1 MKRKLKNRCRRG
13 ADVFRNMPLNGKIIT
28 ILIVAV
34 LIPLLIVSTA
44 VFKNVYENTLGSES
58 RFHKNQLQS
67 ITDSVDNMLKDY
79 EASLD
84 AIYNDERFFQNAKT
98 VQVFTVDTLNVDST
112 MNMMLEQVR
121 QLREFTAGVS
131 FIFPDGSHVDATS
144 GYGNFEEVIRDNSRN
159 MTAILEGMSVE
170 KMPVI
175 WEAAAGDED
184 IKLKSN
190 DFFSGRKNIRNIYDK
205 NKLLGTA
212 VIHVSE
218 LALNKIPALERY
230 DDQSILAVLD
240 GKGRLLWN
248 NRTSPVLEEMMSQD
262 IFNSEHYDSE
272 ILYEYGD
279 YYFIYEDSQYSGWK
293 FISIIPAGEVNRQAD
308 TFRNFFVM
316 IAALIVCFLILC
328 MILVRKSVVFPIKKL
343 IVAMDQVDNLG
354 KIGVNLEIAQKD
366 EIGCLYQT
374 YNRLNRRIDGLIAS
388 LKEAMY
394 QDKEKEIKL
403 MHSQLN
409 PHFIYNT
416 LESIS
421 WLAYEKNVPEISKVM
436 NALSE
441 ILKYSVKYSD
451 ALVTFGDELKM
462 LKNYVYIQRFRF
474 ENRFEVVYEIDEHL
488 LEYKTIKFTFQ
499 PFVENA
505 LVHGF
510 KNKKEHG
517 LIWIRLYEKENLIY
531 AEVEDNGCGMEPWI
545 VSSVNDIHTDG
556 IGISNIDKSL
566 QLRFGTEYRLRI
578 MNRPGEGT
586 TILLRLPEMK

>member
-1 MKRKLKNRCRRG
+1 MKRKLKNRCRQA

-28 ILIVAV
+28 ILIAAV

-58 RFHKNQLQS
+58 RFHRNHLQS

-84 AIYNDERFFQNAKT
+84 AIYNDERLFQNAKT
-98 VQVFTVDTLNVDST
+98 ADVFSAETLNVDST
-112 MNMMLEQVR
+112 LNMMLEQVR

-144 GYGNFEEVIRDNSRN
+144 GYGNFEEIIRDNSRN
-159 MTAILEGMSVE
+159 MPSILDGMSVE
-170 KMPVI
+170 KMPIV
-175 WEAAAGDED
+175 WEAAAGEGSG
-184 IKLKSN
+184 KEKVN

-212 VIHVSE
+212 VIHVSDF
-218 LALNKIPALERY
+218 ALDKIPALERY
-230 DDQSILAVLD
+230 DEQSTLAVLD
-240 GKGRLLWN
+240 QKRCLLWKS
-248 NRTSPVLEEMMSQD
+248 RMSPVLEEMLSQD
-262 IFNSEHYDSE
+262 IFDSGRYSSEV
-272 ILYEYGD
+272 LYEYGD
-279 YYFIYEDSQYSGWK
+279 YYFIYENSKYSGWK
-293 FISIIPAGEVNRQAD
+293 FISIIPEDEINRQAD
-308 TFRNFFVM
+308 TFRSFFTV
-316 IAALIVCFLILC
+316 IAALIVCFLVLC
-328 MILVRKSVVFPIKKL
+328 IILVRKSVVYPIKKL
-343 IVAMDQVDNLG
+343 IVAMDEVDNLG

-374 YNRLNRRIDGLIAS
+374 YNRLNQRIDGLIDQ

-451 ALVTFGDELKM
+451 ALVTFGDELRM

-474 ENRFEVVYEIDEHL
+474 ENRFEVLYEIDERL
-488 LEYKTIKFTFQ
+488 LVYKTIKFTFQ

-510 KNKKEHG
+510 KDKKDNG
-517 LIWIRLYEKENLIY
+517 MIYIRLYEKEKLIY
-531 AEVEDNGCGMEPWI
+531 AEVEDNGCGMEAWL
-545 VSSVNDIHTDG
+545 VSSVNDIHTEG

-566 QLRFGTEYRLRI
+566 QLRFGTEYRIRI
-578 MNRPGEGT
+578 ISRPGQGT
-586 TILLRLPEMK
+586 VIQLRFPEMK